1 VPDQNAGL
9 LAHLAS
15 SVLSTL
21 RLKRHGL
28 VDGTDV
34 SSVLARAEHFLLEKD
49 LDSAARELNQLR
61 GVPKVLLVD
70 WLSAA
75 RKRLE
80 VEQALAIIH
89 SQATL
94 SSLLVI

>member
-1 VPDQNAGL
+1 VL
-9 LAHLAS
+9 RTHLAS

-21 RLKRHGL
+21 RFKRHGL
-28 VDGTDV
+28 VEATDV

-94 SSLLVI
+94 SSLLVV